1 MKNDEW
7 FDDKKIHKKLNS
19 DFGVPLSTIYRWTWK
34 WQSDMNWD
42 PADTSV
48 HGDFNRIFTD
58 EQENSVV
65 SFIKENYIDEGN
77 YFSGIHFQS
86 LMFDAYDDAFKHE
99 EETPE
104 FSCSTKFI
112 NDFKDR
118 HRISSRLAHFR
129 QRPNDRTIDEIN
141 DDLQS
146 FRSQVRSL
154 IDSTSNSDEPVI
166 NCDET
171 GYQIMPTNIKTWAF
185 KNSKKYCGES

>member
-1 MKNDEW
+1 MKTIKTKKRFGKPHRKYWMYSQLCKKIKQTYFDLKNDEW

-86 LMFDAYDDAFKHE
+86 LMFDAYDDAFRHE

-104 FSCSTKFI
+104 FSCSTVFL
-112 NDFKDR
+112 
-118 HRISSRLAHFR
+118 HVWLISVKGQMIEQLMKLMMICNLSDHKS
-129 QRPNDRTIDEIN
+129 
-141 DDLQS
+141 DL
-146 FRSQVRSL
+146 
-154 IDSTSNSDEPVI
+154 
-166 NCDET
+166 
-171 GYQIMPTNIKTWAF
+171 
-185 KNSKKYCGES
+185 